1 MANKKVI
8 VYSTP
13 SCPYCNMAKQYF
25 KENNIDFTD
34 YDVSKNREKA
44 KEMINKSGQQGVPV
58 IYIDG
63 EIIVGFD
70 KSKVKNLLDL

>member
-1 MANKKVI
+1 MANNVI

-25 KENNIDFTD
+25 KENDVDFVD
-34 YDVSKNREKA
+34 YDVSKDREKA

-58 IYIDG
+58 IDIDG

-70 KSKVKNLLDL
+70 KNRIESLISE